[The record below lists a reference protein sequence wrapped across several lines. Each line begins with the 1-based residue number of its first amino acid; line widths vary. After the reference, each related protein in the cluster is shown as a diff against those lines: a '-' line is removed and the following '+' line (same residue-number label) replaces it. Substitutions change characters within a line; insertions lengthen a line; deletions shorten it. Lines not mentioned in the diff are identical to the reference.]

1 MSFNYYSTTCAG
13 LLLVAVFSGSAQAIA
28 AETTPSPS
36 AARQRVS
43 SYEVFNKSKKRDNA
57 KIQYMQSEISLR
69 NDDVNRA
76 VSMGRRAVELDPNDI
91 DARVAL
97 GEALYQKIK
106 KAKKKT
112 KPEVYNECVKTW
124 LMVLRNIVGDEA
136 NMGYKGISIPLVER
150 FYEDEDRTILARSR
164 LTAVCGRVPKFWETN
179 KKFLDKVLLPEATTS
194 VAGSVISGSSSGE
207 SSSENIEK

>member
-13 LLLVAVFSGSAQAIA
+13 LLLVAVFSGCAQAIA

-106 KAKKKT
+106 KTKKKT

>member
-1 MSFNYYSTTCAG
+1 MSLHYYSTAYLAI
-13 LLLVAVFSGSAQAIA
+13 LLLATLSGSAIALA
-28 AETTPSPS
+28 AETSSSPS

-43 SYEVFNKSKKRDNA
+43 SYEVFNKSKKRDNS

-76 VSMGRRAVELDPNDI
+76 VSMGRRAVELDPNDV

-106 KAKKKT
+106 RSKKKP

-150 FYEDEDRTILARSR
+150 FYEDEDRTILARTR

-179 KKFLDKVLLPEATTS
+179 KKFLDKVLLPEASTS
-194 VAGSVISGSSSGE
+194 VAGTVISGSNSGDSTRE
-207 SSSENIEK
+207 NSEK

>member
-13 LLLVAVFSGSAQAIA
+13 LMLVAVFSGSAQAIA
-28 AETTPSPS
+28 ADTTTSPS

-106 KAKKKT
+106 KAKKKA

>member
-1 MSFNYYSTTCAG
+1 MSLHSYSTACIVV
-13 LLLVAVFSGSAQAIA
+13 LLLATLSGSALALA
-28 AETTPSPS
+28 AETQSPS
-36 AARQRVS
+36 AVRQRVS
-43 SYEVFNKSKKRDNA
+43 SYEVFNKSKKRDNS

-106 KAKKKT
+106 KSKKKP

-124 LMVLRNIVGDEA
+124 LMVLRNIVGDES

-150 FYEDEDRTILARSR
+150 FYEDEDRTILARTR

-179 KKFLDKVLLPEATTS
+179 KKFLDKVLLPEASTS
-194 VAGSVISGSSSGE
+194 VAGSVISGSNSGDSTRE
-207 SSSENIEK
+207 NSEK

>member
-1 MSFNYYSTTCAG
+1 MSRNYYFTVC
-13 LLLVAVFSGSAQAIA
+13 AVFVLLALLGGRALALAS
-28 AETTPSPS
+28 ETTQSPS
-36 AARQRVS
+36 AARDKVS
-43 SYEVFNKSKKRDNA
+43 SYEVFNKSKKRDNS

-106 KAKKKT
+106 KAKKKVT
-112 KPEVYNECVKTW
+112 PEVYNECVKTW

-150 FYEDEDRTILARSR
+150 FYEDEDRTILARTR

-179 KKFLDKVLLPEATTS
+179 KKFLDKVLLPEASTS
-194 VAGSVISGSSSGE
+194 VAGTVISGSNAGDSTRDKNSQ
-207 SSSENIEK
+207 